1 MLDRMVSFM
10 GATVH
15 VAVQFMPVL
24 ILAGLLHGE
33 PRWPETLAWG
43 LAFLALLVMLITG
56 VTHPRTHRWFVTG
69 WALTRSTSPA
79 HSVADVL
86 LLGVAAWAWFQGFT
100 EIAIAQ
106 ASISTLLLALRWAF
120 RPRGTGPDAP

>member
-1 MLDRMVSFM
+1 MVSFM

-15 VAVQFMPVL
+15 VAVQLVPMF
-24 ILAGLLHGE
+24 ILAGLIHGE
-33 PRWPETLAWG
+33 PRWPETLALG
-43 LAFLALLVMLITG
+43 LVFLALLVMLITG

-69 WALTRSTSPA
+69 WALTSSTSPA

-86 LLGVAAWAWFQGFT
+86 LLGVAAWARFEGFT

-120 RPRGTGPDAP
+120 RPRGIGPDAP